1 MRGTG
6 FLAKVSGL
14 RSAAK
19 IGVAAIAA
27 ALTMTAA
34 VAAAV
39 VLPAGGGDSGSDVLQ
54 SATVQGGT
62 TVEAD
67 TPTTAA
73 PAEAQGDAGASVTTS
88 AGAGGSLPSAAKAT
102 AGGSAAVVTPS
113 TPLPSIPIPS
123 IPTSIPVPDGALP
136 DLSSLTDIPAKVMA
150 CLAPVFELV
159 SSMPAMPD
167 PQQLMQIGPSIVSC
181 VTGIVADLPLP
192 FGMNACISEIMGF
205 VGDVTS
211 NLPGGIPDFGGLDVS
226 ACIPSGL
233 PAPTGLS
240 AWSSFMGG
248 GFPFGR

>member
-1 MRGTG
+1 MQGTG
-6 FLAKVSGL
+6 FLARVSGL
-14 RSAAK
+14 RAGAK
-19 IGVAAIAA
+19 VGVAAIAA

-39 VLPAGGGDSGSDVLQ
+39 VLPAGGGDSGSDVMH
-54 SATVQGGT
+54 SATVDGGASVDAGTST
-62 TVEAD
+62 TSA
-67 TPTTAA
+67 TT
-73 PAEAQGDAGASVTTS
+73 EVQTDAGASASTS
-88 AGAGGSLPSAAKAT
+88 AGSAPNTANVGAHGG
-102 AGGSAAVVTPS
+102 AAVANSS

-123 IPTSIPVPDGALP
+123 IPASVPVPGGALP
-136 DLSSLTDIPAKVMA
+136 DLSTLTDIPAKVMA

-159 SSMPAMPD
+159 SSMPAVPS
-167 PQQLMQIGPSIVSC
+167 PQQLTQIGPSIVSC

-205 VGDVTS
+205 VSDVTS
-211 NLPGGIPDFGGLDVS
+211 NLPNGLPDFGDLDVA